1 MPKTVISIRPFGN
14 SSHVCLLTRAVGDL
28 GGSGDEVSLFE
39 CGPDH
44 EPFVVLARIPLPPD
58 GVANAGRELMLR
70 LSENPAVRRA
80 LELAQALG
88 GQGPSPIYVDVRST
102 AGQAL
107 PWEALCG
114 DNGEFFALNDKWPV
128 GRLSGSVASAEGVE
142 RSFDPPLRVLAVIA
156 AAGVDGEPEYRRL
169 RAALQRRRNSLG
181 FRLHVLLCE
190 DSVMHATMADADEDV
205 THDYLIDVDQLSRTV
220 EDFRPHVLHFFC
232 HGHAGV
238 NGGSLELATRRDKTL
253 DSDRGSL
260 FLEEADFRSLLR
272 AHPSLW
278 ILVLNCCLGAAVFQE
293 TRSLASR
300 LVLMGYPAVVGMG
313 EPVASDDANLFC
325 GTFYEA
331 LTTLLDR
338 CLGADIEEQTIE
350 WVEAM
355 SAPRRALCKQHAQ
368 RLSKAG
374 DVKEWTLPVLYV
386 QPGSFRLI
394 GPFVAAG
401 LGPERVAALQSEI
414 QKLAELRSELAGVP
428 ELPVEALARIDA
440 RIHARRAELFPS
452 RDDAA
457 APAGQTFEAEG

>member
-1 MPKTVISIRPFGN
+1 MPQTVISIRPFGN

-28 GGSGDEVSLFE
+28 GGSGDEVSPFE

-44 EPFVVLARIPLPPD
+44 EPFLVLARVPLPPD

-88 GQGPSPIYVDVRST
+88 GQGPSPIYVDARST

-114 DNGEFFALNDKWPV
+114 DNGEFFALNDNWPV
-128 GRLSGSVASAEGVE
+128 GRLSGSVTSTEGVE
-142 RSFDPPLRVLAVIA
+142 RSFDPPLRVLAVIG
-156 AAGVDGEPEYRRL
+156 AAGVDGEPEYGRL
-169 RAALQRRRNSLG
+169 RAALRRRQLSLG

-190 DSVMHATMADADEDV
+190 DSVTQAIIDDADGEV
-205 THDYLIDVDQLSRTV
+205 THEYLIDADQLSRTV
-220 EDFRPHVLHFFC
+220 EEFRPHVLHFFC
-232 HGHAGV
+232 HGQAGA
-238 NGGSLELATRRDKTL
+238 NPSLELTTRRDKTL
-253 DSDRGSL
+253 NRDRGSIL
-260 FLEEADFRSLLR
+260 LEEADFRSLLR

-278 ILVLNCCLGAAVFQE
+278 ILVLNCCLGAAVSEE

-338 CLGADIEEQTIE
+338 CLGADTEEQTIE

-368 RLSKAG
+368 RISKAG
-374 DVKEWTLPVLYV
+374 DVKEWTLPMLYV

-394 GPFVAAG
+394 GPFVAPG

-414 QKLAELRSELAGVP
+414 QKLAELRAELAALP
-428 ELPVEALARIDA
+428 ELPVEALAKIDA

-452 RDDAA
+452 REDAA
-457 APAGQTFEAEG
+457 APAAQTFEAEG